1 MDDTKKWYASKTIIV
16 NVVALSAS
24 LLAVAGIELTPDQQG
39 AIVTS
44 ILAVANIVLRLVT
57 TEAIGK

>member
-16 NVVALSAS
+16 NVVALAAS